1 MLKSST
7 GYDQSLQTV
16 MCAICGMAE
25 TLVIVHSVVCA
36 VATGA
41 AMSTSKY
48 GSSSVA
54 AGAVPMS
61 QLSSFAVVAGEP
73 DGNVAFCATAVPATS
88 KVTIRAQTNDLFM
101 MSSPYTLNSPLSA
114 RLLFVAGSEVFATV
128 FHFHLLLTH
137 RHV

>member
-16 MCAICGMAE
+16 TCAICGIAD
-25 TLVIVHSVVCA
+25 TFVTVQRVVCA
-36 VATGA
+36 VATGE

-61 QLSSFAVVAGEP
+61 QLSSFRVVAGEP
-73 DGNVAFCATAVPATS
+73 DGNVAFCATAAPATS
-88 KVTIRAQTNDLFM
+88 RTIRAQTKDLFI
-101 MSSPYTLNSPLSA
+101 SISYTSI
-114 RLLFVAGSEVFATV
+114 
-128 FHFHLLLTH
+128 
-137 RHV
+137 